1 MKRCYVALGSLCLL
15 WAGTAA
21 AQVTPL
27 TDAQRAAIG
36 GNFGPVVRGQIT
48 ERQSLLQSEAGK
60 GTIAGTTP
68 AQAGAQPPGG
78 GGPPGGG
85 PRRGGGGPP
94 PGPRG
99 GITYRVSNDPRD
111 LSGPWSAMM
120 ITGTGELLDG
130 VKSRPGPQVVSPYE
144 ATRLCAGQSGL
155 LESGFN
161 ILQRPEQITLLLPNN
176 FTRVRRVLM
185 NVPHPAQIVPRFA
198 GNSVGHWEGNT
209 LVIDTIGLKGALS
222 RWRDPVSLAF
232 THLLM
237 ATPTLHVVERVR
249 KLSPNQIEIISS
261 YDDPATG
268 MKPYRMRA
276 TYNFGA
282 LDPEIENICEA
293 VGDLFGPG
301 YVQGVLQ

>member
-1 MKRCYVALGSLCLL
+1 MKRPYIALGALGLL
-15 WAGTAA
+15 AGGFAA

-27 TDAQRAAIG
+27 TPAQRAAIG
-36 GNFGPVVRGQIT
+36 GNFGAIVNGKIT
-48 ERQSLLQSEAGK
+48 ERQSLLNSEAGK
-60 GTIAGTTP
+60 GTIAGTVPQTG
-68 AQAGAQPPGG
+68 AAQPPQNP
-78 GGPPGGG
+78 GPPRGR
-85 PRRGGGGPP
+85 PPGGGGPP
-94 PGPRG
+94 PGPSG
-99 GITYRVSNDPRD
+99 GITYHTSNDPRD
-111 LSGPWSAMM
+111 LSGPWDTMM
-120 ITGTGELLDG
+120 ITGTGQLLDG

-144 ATRLCAGQSGL
+144 ATRLCAGESAL
-155 LESGFN
+155 LEDGFN
-161 ILQRPEQITLLLPNN
+161 ILQRPEQITILLAAN
-176 FTRVRRVLM
+176 FAHARRIEM
-185 NVPHPAQIVPRFA
+185 NVPHPANVTPSFA

-209 LVIDTIGLKGALS
+209 LVIDTIGIKGALA

-249 KLSPNQIEIISS
+249 KLGPNQLEIISS
-261 YDDPATG
+261 YDDAATG

-282 LDPEIENICEA
+282 MDPEIENICEA